1 MRATGTAAALLAAL
15 AAAAP
20 ARAQDDPQ
28 AVRESLQQRIAAES
42 GATVGLYYRS
52 LASPDS
58 FAIGAD
64 IRFHAASTMKVAV
77 MTQVFRDIDA
87 GRLRLEE
94 RLPVVNAFRSI
105 ADGST
110 YELDRA
116 DDRDSSLYALV
127 GRTAPVQ
134 QLVELMITVSSNL
147 ATNVLI
153 ERVGAARVQATLREL
168 GTDSMV
174 VLRGVEDGPA
184 YRAGLNNTTTAR
196 DLAILLEAIA
206 DGRAASAAS
215 CGRMLQIL
223 LHQRI
228 NAAIPRGL
236 PRGSR
241 VAHKTGDLTGHY
253 HDAAIVYTRR
263 RPQYVLV
270 VLTRGI
276 ARDEV
281 ATRLIAD
288 LAAIIHQHHSV
299 VFPPRD

>member
-20 ARAQDDPQ
+20 AGAQDDS
-28 AVRESLQQRIAAES
+28 AVSRTALERRIAAQP

-52 LASPDS
+52 LVAPDS
-58 FAIGAD
+58 MAIGAD

-77 MTQVFRDIDA
+77 MIQAFRDIDSA
-87 GRLRLEE
+87 RLRLDE

-116 DDRDSSLYALV
+116 DDSDSSLYALV
-127 GRTAPVQ
+127 GRTAPVR
-134 QLVELMITVSSNL
+134 QLVELMITISSNL

-174 VLRGVEDGPA
+174 VLRGVEDGAA

-228 NAAIPRGL
+228 NDAIPRGL
-236 PRGSR
+236 PRR
-241 VAHKTGDLTGHY
+241 TPVAHKTGGLTGQY

-276 ARDEV
+276 AQHEA
-281 ATRLIAD
+281 ATQLIAD
-288 LAAIIHQHHSV
+288 LAGIIHRWHSV

>member
-20 ARAQDDPQ
+20 AGAQDDS
-28 AVRESLQQRIAAES
+28 AVSRTALERRIAAQP

-52 LASPDS
+52 LVAPDS
-58 FAIGAD
+58 IAIGAD

-77 MTQVFRDIDA
+77 MIQAFRDIDSA
-87 GRLRLEE
+87 RLRLDE

-116 DDRDSSLYALV
+116 DDSDSSLYALV

-134 QLVELMITVSSNL
+134 QLVELMITISSNL

-153 ERVGAARVQATLREL
+153 ERVGAARVQATLSEL

-241 VAHKTGDLTGHY
+241 VAHKTGNLTGHY

-276 ARDEV
+276 AQHEV
-281 ATRLIAD
+281 ATQLIAD
-288 LAAIIHQHHSV
+288 LAAIIHRRHSAA
-299 VFPPRD
+299 FPARD